1 MTPIVRRKKAPFP
14 PIVPIGAL
22 FIVGAMYIFSRC
34 QTPDIQT
41 SPLLNRMSI
50 GNQVLIKANAT
61 PQKQDGAKAFSN
73 KDYKSAITLFQ
84 ASLRK
89 YPNDPEALIDL
100 NNAQIGDRNSLT
112 IAVSVPIGSNLNI
125 AQEILRGVA
134 QAQNEINKNGG
145 INGQPL
151 KVLMIDDEN
160 DPEIAQKVAT
170 ALTDDP
176 QVLAVVGHNASDAT
190 LAAAPIYQNGGL
202 VMVSPT
208 SFANGLSGMGNYIFR
223 TVSTIRFLTE
233 PLAKYIVKAAHK
245 PNIVTC
251 YDSQSKDNTS
261 FRDEFAAS
269 LTAQGGRIVESNC
282 DFSLSTWNAETAVT
296 NAIRNGADGIL
307 LAPHIDR
314 LNRAIDLA
322 RAVKGRLALFGSSTL
337 YTSKTIQ
344 AGQSAVNGLVLPG
357 VWNPDIP
364 IAKTFASKA
373 HQLWGGEV
381 NWRTAT
387 AYDATKAII
396 AGLQKSSSRSGLQ
409 QALRSSNFSM
419 AGAGEPVKFL
429 PTGDR
434 IGTSL
439 LMQIQPHNNDYDF
452 VPLRP

>member
-1 MTPIVRRKKAPFP
+1 MTPTASRKKAPFP
-14 PIVPIGAL
+14 PIVPIGASL
-22 FIVGAMYIFSRC
+22 IIGAMYIFYRC
-34 QTPDIQT
+34 QAPDIQT
-41 SPLLNRMSI
+41 SPLQNRMSI

-61 PQKQDGAKAFSN
+61 PQKRDGAKAFSD
-73 KDYKSAITLFQ
+73 KDYKSATTLFQ
-84 ASLRK
+84 ASLRQ

-134 QAQNEINKNGG
+134 QGQNEINKNGG

-151 KVLMIDDEN
+151 KVFIIDDEN

-176 QVLAVVGHNASDAT
+176 QFLAVVGHNASDAT
-190 LAAAPIYQNGGL
+190 LAAAPIYQNAGL

-208 SFANGLSGMGNYIFR
+208 SFANGLSGIGNYIFR
-223 TVSTIRFLTE
+223 TVPTIRFLTE
-233 PLAKYIVKAAHK
+233 PLAKYIVNTVHK

-251 YDSQSKDNTS
+251 YDSQSKDNIS

-269 LTAQGGRIVESNC
+269 LTAQGGRLVESNC

-314 LNRAIDLA
+314 LDRAIDLA

-364 IAKTFASKA
+364 VAKTFATKA

-409 QALRSSNFSM
+409 QALRTSNFST

-434 IGTSL
+434 VGTSL

-452 VPLRP
+452 VPLPH